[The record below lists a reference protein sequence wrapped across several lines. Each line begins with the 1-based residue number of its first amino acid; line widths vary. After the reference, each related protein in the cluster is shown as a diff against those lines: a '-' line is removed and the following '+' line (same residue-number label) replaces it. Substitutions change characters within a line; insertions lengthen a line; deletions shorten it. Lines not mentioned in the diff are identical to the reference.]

1 MLKNTKGTV
10 LVVAVVA
17 MMIMLIIGLI
27 CLKIYTIQ
35 AILDT
40 YDQSKMRALYSAE
53 GAIEMMRGY
62 IDAKIVQNLNIDG
75 DTMNGGRGF
84 LQSVTPVQAGTSGSN
99 ILTVNWDPFR
109 HGSTVSYRVPLH
121 KDAFDGTIHP
131 SVFVGVYL
139 RRITKNNTSSE
150 DSKAMQDKYNIVFTD
165 DQYCKAAGPCVDSAY
180 KIVAVASTTHKTM
193 LSSQV
198 VVSTVTYFFT
208 THKVAT
214 TLPTGVVYVTF
225 DKKFE
230 AWRID

>member
-1 MLKNTKGTV
+1 MLRNTKGTV

-40 YDQSKMRALYSAE
+40 YDQSKMRVLYSAE
-53 GAIEMMRGY
+53 GAIDMMRGY
-62 IDAKIVQNLNIDG
+62 IDAKIAQNLNVDG
-75 DTMNGGRGF
+75 DTMDGGKGF
-84 LQSVTPVQAGTSGSN
+84 LQSVTPVKTGTSGSN
-99 ILTVNWDPFR
+99 IQTVNWDPFR
-109 HGSTVSYRVPLH
+109 DGTSVSYSVPLL
-121 KDAFDGTIHP
+121 KDAFDGTMHP
-131 SVFVGVYL
+131 RIFVGVYIH
-139 RRITKNNTSSE
+139 RITKNNTSSE
-150 DSKAMQDKYNIVFTD
+150 DSKAIQDKYNIVFTE
-165 DQYCKAAGPCVDSAY
+165 DQYCKLPGPCVDSAY

-198 VVSTVTYFFT
+198 IVSTVTYFFT

-214 TLPTGVVYVTF
+214 TLPSGDVYITF